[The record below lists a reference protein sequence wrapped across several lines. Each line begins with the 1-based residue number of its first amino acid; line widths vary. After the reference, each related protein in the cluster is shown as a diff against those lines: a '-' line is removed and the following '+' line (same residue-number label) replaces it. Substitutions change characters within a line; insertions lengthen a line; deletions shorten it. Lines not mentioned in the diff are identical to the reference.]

1 MFVVLDERLSVSGG
15 CVACFDREGIA
26 AIAVDPAEFGEW
38 FELINDEDLS
48 VVEGFLIGLVS
59 NRKQVATRVR
69 SRSRAPLI
77 ALIETRALNETLDL
91 FSQGFDDV
99 MAKPFHVR
107 EVLARSGAIG
117 RRGKSADQ
125 SIDVA
130 GIRIFFDGRD
140 PIVNGDVL
148 ALPRRE
154 RRILECL
161 VLNRNSR
168 VTKTQI
174 FNRVYGIF
182 NDEIHENVIESH
194 ISRLRKRLKLRL
206 GRDPID
212 SQRFLGY
219 QLRVDADEH
228 ADDAPQIEHISTSL
242 TQAACGSISLNAFR
256 DEEKRNG
263 PLRGHDD
270 QHLRHVCPS

>member
-1 MFVVLDERLSVSGG
+1 MFVVLDDRPAVSGG

-26 AIAVDPAEFGEW
+26 AVAVEPAEFDEW
-38 FELINDEDLS
+38 FELISDEDLS
-48 VVEGFLIGLVS
+48 VVEGFLIGLVA
-59 NRKQVATRVR
+59 NRKQTGIRIR
-69 SRSRAPLI
+69 TRSRAPLI
-77 ALIETRALNETLDL
+77 GLIETKALNETLDL

-99 MAKPFHVR
+99 LAKPFHVR
-107 EVLARSGAIG
+107 EILARSGAIR
-117 RRGKSADQ
+117 RRGKTEDE

-140 PIVNGDVL
+140 PVVNGDVL

-161 VLNRNSR
+161 VMNRNSR

-194 ISRLRKRLKLRL
+194 ISRLRKRLKQRL

-219 QLRVDADEH
+219 QLKVDADDQNLQNER
-228 ADDAPQIEHISTSL
+228 ITTSL
-242 TQAACGSISLNAFR
+242 TQGPDVSLALNVIR

-263 PLRGHDD
+263 SLRGHDD
-270 QHLRHVCPS
+270 QHLRYVCPG